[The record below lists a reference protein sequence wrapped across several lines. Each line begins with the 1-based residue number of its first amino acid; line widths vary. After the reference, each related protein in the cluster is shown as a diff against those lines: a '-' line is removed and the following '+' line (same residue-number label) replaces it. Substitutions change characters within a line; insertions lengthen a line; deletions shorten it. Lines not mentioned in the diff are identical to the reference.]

1 MPRNPQP
8 NFYLKPKDNEGKC
21 LIYLQ
26 YKYSGYKLF
35 FSFGQRINPDWW
47 SLTHQRLMAKK
58 KDYSKEI
65 DDRKIDK
72 RNSLNYLLDVLSD
85 ATESAYKKELV
96 NGVPSPETLK
106 AYLQAIIDQNK
117 VPNEKDKPTFFK
129 LIDRFISGEI
139 KHKGKKKS
147 AATLDN
153 YKYFKK
159 HLEGYQAAK
168 KCKVDYDTI
177 SLDFFYKYTSYLADD
192 LRLNNN
198 TIAKDIRLLKAV
210 MGEAVDLEET
220 GNYIFKHKKF
230 VYSEEETEAIYLTE
244 KEIKKLFDLDLT
256 GNKRLE
262 QVRDLFV
269 FACFVGL
276 RFSDYSNVQP
286 QNIVD
291 MDGELYI
298 KMLTQKTKERVI
310 IPCNPVVQAI
320 FIKYGENANKLPR
333 APSNQKFN
341 EYIKEVGEM
350 AGLKQTG
357 RLTMQPDL
365 PLYDCIS
372 SHTAR
377 RSFATN
383 LFLSGFPV
391 LDIMKI
397 TGHTT
402 EKAFLKYIKVS
413 KLDTAKRLNEHY
425 KKGWNDKMI
434 DLRIV

>member
-1 MPRNPQP
+1 MPRNPQV
-8 NFYLKPKDNEGKC
+8 NFKLKPKDKDGLC
-21 LIYLQ
+21 IIFLFFIYHKQRLH
-26 YKYSGYKLF
+26 
-35 FSFGQRINPDWW
+35 FSFGQRIKPANWDAQK
-47 SLTHQRLMAKK
+47 QRVKNTKTTTADG
-58 KDYSKEI
+58 DY
-65 DDRKIDK
+65 
-72 RNSLNYLLDVLSD
+72 NLNQLLNTLQE
-85 ATESAYKKELV
+85 TLETAYKKDIV
-96 NGVPSPETLK
+96 TGVPDPETLRR
-106 AYLQAIIDQNK
+106 YLLAITDQNK
-117 VPNEKDKPTFFK
+117 EVVNEDAPTLFK

-139 KHKGKKKS
+139 KHRGQKKS
-147 AATLDN
+147 AGTLDN

-159 HLEGYQAAK
+159 HLEGYAAAK
-168 KCKVDYDTI
+168 KQKVDYDTI

-192 LRLNNN
+192 LQLNNN

-230 VYSEEETEAIYLTE
+230 VYSDEETEAVYLTE
-244 KEIKKLFDLDLT
+244 KEIMMLYDLDLSA
-256 GNKRLE
+256 NKRLE

-286 QNIVD
+286 QNIVEV
-291 MDGELYI
+291 DGELYI
-298 KMLTQKTKERVI
+298 KMLTQKTSERVI
-310 IPCNPVVQAI
+310 IPCNGVVKEI
-320 FIKYGENANKLPR
+320 FVKYGENANKLPR

-341 EYIKEVGEM
+341 DYIKEVAEL
-350 AGLKQTG
+350 AGLKDKG
-357 RLTMQPDL
+357 RLTMRPDL
-365 PLYDCIS
+365 PLYNCIS

-383 LFLSGFPV
+383 LYLSGFPV

-402 EKAFLKYIKVS
+402 EKAFLTYIKVS

-425 KKGWNDKMI
+425 KKGNEKVKLMN
-434 DLRIV
+434 VV

>member
-1 MPRNPQP
+1 MPRNPSP
-8 NFYLKPKDNEGKC
+8 NFYLKPIDAEGKC

-26 YKYSGYKLF
+26 YKYSGHKLF
-35 FSFGQRINPDWW
+35 FSFGQRITPANWNEKK
-47 SLTHQRLMAKK
+47 QRVKNTAATTVDGK
-58 KDYSKEI
+58 Y
-65 DDRKIDK
+65 
-72 RNSLNYLLDVLSD
+72 NLNQLLDTL
-85 ATESAYKKELV
+85 ATECEAAHNRELV
-96 NGVPSPETLK
+96 NGIPPPNVIK
-106 AYLQAIIDQNK
+106 QFLQAVIDQSK
-117 VPNEKDKPTFFK
+117 PKKEKDTPTLFK

-139 KHKGKKKS
+139 KHRGQKKEQG
-147 AATLDN
+147 TLDN

-159 HLEGYQAAK
+159 HLEGYGAAK
-168 KCKVDYDTI
+168 KQKVDYDTI
-177 SLDFFYKYTSYLADD
+177 SLDFFYKYTSYLADN
-192 LRLNNN
+192 LQLNNN

-210 MGEAVDLEET
+210 MQEAVDLEET
-220 GNYIFKHKKF
+220 SNYVFKHKKF
-230 VYSEEETEAIYLTE
+230 VHSEEETEAVYLTE
-244 KEIKKLFDLDLT
+244 KEIMKLYDLDLT

-286 QNIVD
+286 QNIVEV
-291 MDGELYI
+291 DGELYI
-298 KMLTQKTKERVI
+298 KMLTQKTQERVI
-310 IPCNPVVQAI
+310 IPCNAVVQAI
-320 FIKYGENANKLPR
+320 FIKYGQNANKLPR

-341 EYIKEVGEM
+341 DYIKEVGEL
-350 AGLKQTG
+350 AELKDKG
-357 RLTMQPDL
+357 RLTMRPDL
-365 PLYDCIS
+365 HLYECIS

-383 LFLSGFPV
+383 LYLSGFPV

-425 KKGWNDKMI
+425 KKGWKSE
-434 DLRIV
+434 L